1 MLVALNSLLTAAVV
15 NIFTTNLLVFMILKC
30 KMILFAVPTGFPRN
44 VKGNSPS
51 PTSIVLKWT
60 PPALEEQSGDIL
72 QYIVN
77 VTHAGTLET
86 TQHFTNTTNITITSL
101 QPYTTYVCFIAAR
114 TAIGIG
120 PFSLIFI
127 IQTEEGG

>member
-1 MLVALNSLLTAAVV
+1 MPIALNSLLTAIVV
-15 NIFTTNLLVFMILKC
+15 NIFTTNSLVFMLLKC
-30 KMILFAVPTGFPRN
+30 KNDSFAVPTGFPRN
-44 VKGNSPS
+44 VEGNSPS

-60 PPALEEQSGDIL
+60 PPTLEEQSGEIL

-86 TQHFTNTTNITITSL
+86 TQHFTNTTNITIASL

-120 PFSLIFI
+120 PFSLIFF

>member
-1 MLVALNSLLTAAVV
+1 
-15 NIFTTNLLVFMILKC
+15 
-30 KMILFAVPTGFPRN
+30 MILFAVPTGFPRN

-51 PTSIVLKWT
+51 PTSIVLKWA
-60 PPALEEQSGDIL
+60 PPPLEEQSGDIL

-77 VTHAGTLET
+77 ITHAGTLET

-114 TAIGIG
+114 TEIGIG
-120 PFSLIFI
+120 PFSLIFF